1 MRKYWLAV
9 LLGVTV
15 LAAGCK
21 STTDTKNTAETTDA
35 ADSGETTDTTDA
47 GALSDAGKS
56 AYRSV
61 LEDIYY
67 NQQFPNGLELDYDG
81 ADMSQNQF
89 GVYDVDGDGREELV
103 ISYVTA
109 SMAGNAFLVYDFVE
123 ALGAV
128 REEFVEFPAVTFY
141 DNGIVRA
148 DWSHNPSTAADS
160 EFWPFTLYVYG
171 EDEDSYVEIGSV
183 YEGNEKGVYYQTL
196 AGEDELEID
205 ETVLEDWLSFCIQDS
220 KELSI
225 PMESL
230 TEEHIKALR

>member
-1 MRKYWLAV
+1 MMEQICPRI
-9 LLGVTV
+9 
-15 LAAGCK
+15 
-21 STTDTKNTAETTDA
+21 S
-35 ADSGETTDTTDA
+35 
-47 GALSDAGKS
+47 S
-56 AYRSV
+56 ASAMWT
-61 LEDIYY
+61 
-67 NQQFPNGLELDYDG
+67 GT
-81 ADMSQNQF
+81 
-89 GVYDVDGDGREELV
+89 DGRSWLFP
-103 ISYVTA
+103 
-109 SMAGNAFLVYDFVE
+109 MLPLLWRVE

-148 DWSHNPSTAADS
+148 DWSHNPSTVTDS

-196 AGEDELEID
+196 AGEDELEIN

>member
-1 MRKYWLAV
+1 MKKYWLAI
-9 LLGVTV
+9 LLGATV

-21 STTDTKNTAETTDA
+21 SDTDTKNTAETTDITDA
-35 ADSGETTDTTDA
+35 GETTATTDL

-81 ADMSQNQF
+81 TDLSRNQF
-89 GVYDVDGDGREELV
+89 GVCDVDSDGREELV

-109 SMAGNAFLVYDFVE
+109 SEAGHAFLVYDFVE

-148 DWSHNPSTAADS
+148 DWSHNPSAAEDS
-160 EFWPFTLYVYG
+160 EFWPFTLYVYD
-171 EDEDSYVEIGSV
+171 EDEDSYAEIGSV

-205 ETVLEDWLSFCIQDS
+205 ETVLKDWLSFCIQDS
-220 KELSI
+220 EEISI
-225 PMESL
+225 PMKSL
-230 TEEHIKALR
+230 MEEHIKALR